1 MTSQLI
7 TKISHLLIAVEEL
20 IHISFSRKMWTWQ
33 ELSRFKTTKFRLL
46 LLYVLLT
53 VILKNKQN
61 PDVVYNYFMLLR
73 VAILILCLV
82 KTVLKQNKTSDK
94 LIFFWLLLL
103 IRVQS
108 FMVMTSSL
116 LIFIIFVICRGN
128 DVDWALLEIVGVWFF
143 KINWVNLRIW

>member
-61 PDVVYNYFMLLR
+61 PDVVCNYFMLLH
-73 VAILILCLV
+73 VAIHILCLV
-82 KTVLKQNKTSDK
+82 KTVLIQNKTSDN

-128 DVDWALLEIVGVWFF
+128 DVDWALLEIVGVWFL